1 MSTSGAPP
9 SAPGALAPDTSS
21 DDDRTRATTPIDPSL
36 LPRSGPSDL
45 QESEKREVGNGE
57 PLDPHPVDLRGAKE
71 EFNALARTLTQ
82 RSHASRAAHAGPG
95 DVEKGEAGEEF
106 DLLAYLTAD
115 VERREERGLKRKRV
129 GVVWE
134 DLTVWGIGGKRVH
147 VENFLSAILNSIL
160 FIPLCLLQLL
170 RPQRFRATPKA
181 ILQPSS
187 GVLRPGQMCLVLGRP
202 GSGCTTFLKAISNR
216 RGEYL
221 EVGGR
226 VEYAGIGAEEMEK
239 RFRGEVVYNQEDDI
253 HLATLTVHDTLSFAL
268 ALKMP
273 PAQRL
278 GLTRHELHKEIEST
292 TLKMLNI
299 QHTANTLVGNEF
311 VRGVSGGER
320 KRVSIA
326 EMMASRA
333 HVSAWDNSTR
343 GLDASTALDYTRSLR
358 VLTDVL
364 EQTTFV
370 SLYQAGE
377 NIYRLFDKVLIIDQ
391 GRQVFYGAAT
401 EARAYFVGLGFKDF
415 PRQTTADYLT
425 GCTDPNEREYQE
437 GWEKR
442 APRTPEELE
451 QAFRAGKY
459 WTIMEQERKE
469 YETFVSTNEG
479 VQQEFRDAVLEE
491 KRGASR
497 GSPYTRSF
505 WGQVKALT
513 CRQFKLQLQDRFG
526 LLTSYGT
533 AIVLAIIIGSAF
545 LNLPL
550 TAAGGFTR
558 GSVIFVALL
567 LNALDAF
574 GELPTMML
582 GRPILYKQTTYA
594 FYRSAALPVAN
605 TIADIPFSFARMT
618 LFDIIVYFMAGLSRN
633 AGGFFTFHLINYT
646 GFLSMQGLFRTFG
659 ILCPDFNTAFRLGA
673 LFVPLTILYSGYLI
687 PVFSM
692 QRWLF
697 WIYYLNPLNYG
708 FQGLLEN
715 EMSRIDMDC
724 VGNYV
729 VPNNGLNLNK
739 YPNEVGPNQV
749 CTLPGAIPG
758 QSSVAGSNY
767 VSAAFAMDVHWIW
780 RNFGILV
787 AFFVFFQITQIV
799 SMERKNHAN
808 TARSVQLFAQE
819 NKESKKLNQEL
830 EDRRAAAGRGE
841 AKHDI
846 SSLVKSKEPF
856 TFEALNYHVPV
867 QGGSKRLLHD
877 VYGYV
882 KPGSLTALMGASGA
896 GKTTCLDVLAQRKN
910 IGVVQGEILM
920 NGRPLGANFARGTAY
935 AEQMDV
941 HEESA
946 TVREA
951 LRFSAYLRQ
960 EASIPKEEKDQ
971 YVEEIIELLEM
982 DDLSEAL
989 VSGLGVE
996 ARKRLTIGVELASK
1010 PQLLLFLD
1018 EPTSGLDGQSAWNL
1032 VRFLRKLAD
1041 SGQAI
1046 LCTIHQPSS
1055 LLFESFDR
1063 LLLLQRG
1070 GETVYCGPI
1079 GKDSHYLRDYFVKN
1093 GAICGPTDNPAEF
1106 MLEAIGA
1113 GTTKRIGHKDW
1124 GEIWLESE
1132 ENQKLRQE
1140 IEDIKREALKQP
1152 NTEEKPSFY
1161 ATKLPYQL
1169 ILVTR
1174 RALMTLWRRP
1184 EYVYSRLFI
1193 HVLISFWISVTFLRL
1208 NHSLLDLQYRVFAIF
1223 WVSVLPAIIMGQIEP
1238 MFILNRMVFIRE
1250 ASSRMYS
1257 PVVFAVGQLLAEIP
1271 YSFICAVAYFL
1282 LMYYPMNF
1290 VGNAGYAFAMVLFVE
1305 LFGVSLGQ
1313 AIGALSPSIRIAAL
1327 FNPFIMLV
1335 LTTFCGVTIPY
1346 PTLGKFWRSWLYQ
1359 LTPFTRLVSGLIA
1372 NELYNLPIVCRES
1385 EYSVFQPPSGQ
1396 TCEQWAGDFISQV
1409 GGYLANNNAT
1419 SNCQYCQYRVGQE
1432 FYTPLNIDYS
1442 HRERDL
1448 WILFCYFA
1456 ANFVIT
1462 IIGSRFL
1469 RYAKR

>member
-1 MSTSGAPP
+1 MASL
-9 SAPGALAPDTSS
+9 GALGGAVSPNETSDG
-21 DDDRTRATTPIDPSL
+21 DDDRTRSVTPVDATALGLPTLPAEGSPS
-36 LPRSGPSDL
+36 SN
-45 QESEKREVGNGE
+45 EKQLGNGE
-57 PLDPHPVDLRGAKE
+57 PADPHPVDLQGAKE
-71 EFNALARTLTQ
+71 EFHQLARTLTA
-82 RSHASRAAHAGPG
+82 RSHASRRSAPG
-95 DVEKGEAGEEF
+95 DVEKGTEEEF
-106 DLLAYLTAD
+106 DLLAYLTTD
-115 VERREERGLKRKRV
+115 TERRDQAGVKRKRV

-134 DLTVWGIGGKRVH
+134 GLNVVGVGGAKMH
-147 VENFLSAILNSIL
+147 VENFMTAILNSIL
-160 FIPLCLLQLL
+160 FIPLFLLKLL
-170 RPQRFRATPKA
+170 HLQRFRPVPKT
-181 ILQPSS
+181 ILHDFN
-187 GVLRPGQMCLVLGRP
+187 GVLRPGEMCLVLGRP
-202 GSGCTTFLKAISNR
+202 GSGCTTFLKTISNR

-221 EVGGR
+221 GVGGR
-226 VEYAGIGAEEMEK
+226 VEYAGIGAEEMERQYK
-239 RFRGEVVYNQEDDI
+239 GEVVYNQEDDI
-253 HLATLTVHDTLSFAL
+253 HLPTLTVHDTLSFAL
-268 ALKMP
+268 ELKMP
-273 PAQRL
+273 PARL
-278 GLTRHELHKEIEST
+278 TGQTRSQLHREIENML
-292 TLKMLNI
+292 LKMLNI

-343 GLDASTALDYTRSLR
+343 GLDASTALDYTKSLR

-364 EQTTFV
+364 DQTTFV

-377 NIYRLFDKVLIIDQ
+377 NIYRLFDKVLVIDE
-391 GRQVFYGAAT
+391 GRQVYFGPAK
-401 EARAYFVGLGFKDF
+401 EARQYFISLGFKDF

-437 GWEKR
+437 DAKS
-442 APRTPEELE
+442 APHSSAELE
-451 QAFRAGKY
+451 EAFRRSKY
-459 WTIMEQERKE
+459 WANMERDKRDYDE
-469 YETFVSTNEG
+469 FVKHNGG
-479 VQQEFRDAVLEE
+479 VTEEFREAVVQN
-491 KRGASR
+491 KRGASKK
-497 GSPYTRSF
+497 SPYTRSF
-505 WGQVKALT
+505 LGQVKALT
-513 CRQFKLQLQDRFG
+513 ARQFKLQLQDRFG
-526 LLTSYGT
+526 LMTSYGT
-533 AIVLAIIIGSAF
+533 SIVLALVIGSTF

-558 GSVIFVALL
+558 GSVIFLALL

-605 TIADIPFSFARMT
+605 TIADIPFSFLRMT
-618 LFDIIVYFMAGLSRN
+618 LFDIIVYFMAGLKRN
-633 AGGFFTFHLINYT
+633 PGGFFTFHLINYT

-659 ILCPDFNTAFRLGA
+659 ILCPDFDTAFRLGA

-708 FQGLLEN
+708 FQSLLEN
-715 EMSRIDMDC
+715 EMGRIVLDC
-724 VGNYV
+724 VGSYV
-729 VPNNGLNLNK
+729 VPNNGLSLNK

-749 CTLPGAIPG
+749 CTLPGSVPG
-758 QSSVAGSNY
+758 QAFVEGSSYVA
-767 VSAAFAMDVHWIW
+767 AAFAMNIGWIW
-780 RNFGILV
+780 RNFGILILFF
-787 AFFVFFQITQIV
+787 AFFQMTQMV
-799 SMERKNHAN
+799 SMESKNHASL
-808 TARSVQLFAQE
+808 ARAMQLFAR
-819 NKESKKLNQEL
+819 ESKEDKQLNEEL
-830 EDRRAAAGRGE
+830 KERRAAIVRGQQ
-841 AKHDI
+841 KQDI

-856 TFEALNYHVPV
+856 TFEELNYHVPV
-867 QGGSKRLLHD
+867 QGGTKRLLHD

-882 KPGSLTALMGASGA
+882 KPGTLTALMGASGA

-910 IGVVQGEILM
+910 IGVVQGDVLM

-960 EASIPKEEKDQ
+960 EASTPKDEKDR

-982 DDLSEAL
+982 DDLAEAL
-989 VSGLGVE
+989 VAGLGVE

-1079 GKDSHYLRDYFVKN
+1079 GKDSQHLRDYFAKH
-1093 GAICGPTDNPAEF
+1093 GAHCGPTDNPAEF

-1113 GTTKRIGHKDW
+1113 GTTRRIGSKDW
-1124 GEIWLESE
+1124 GEIWLESSE
-1132 ENQKLRQE
+1132 YQLLRRE
-1140 IEDIKREALKQP
+1140 IEDIKREALQHP
-1152 NTEEKPSFY
+1152 NTEDKPSFY
-1161 ATKLPYQL
+1161 ATGLPYQL
-1169 ILVTR
+1169 RLVTQR
-1174 RALMTLWRRP
+1174 CLTTLWRRP

-1193 HVLISFWISVTFLRL
+1193 HLLISFWVSMTFLRL
-1208 NHSLLDLQYRVFAIF
+1208 NNSLLDLQYRVFAIF
-1223 WVSVLPAIIMGQIEP
+1223 WVTVLPAIVVTQIEP
-1238 MFILNRMVFIRE
+1238 MFILNRMIFIRE

-1257 PVVFAVGQLLAEIP
+1257 PYAFAIGQLLAEIP

-1290 VGNAGYAFAMVLFVE
+1290 VGNAGYAFAMVLFTE

-1327 FNPFIMLV
+1327 FNPFIILV

-1346 PTLGKFWRSWLYQ
+1346 PTLGSFWRSWLYQ
-1359 LTPFTRLVSGLIA
+1359 LTPFTRLVSGMIS
-1372 NELYNLPIVCRES
+1372 NELYNLPIVCRDS
-1385 EYSVFQPPSGQ
+1385 EYYVFQPPSGQ
-1396 TCEQWAGDFISQV
+1396 TCFEWAGDFINEV

-1419 SNCQYCQYRVGQE
+1419 SNCQYCQYRLGQE
-1432 FYTPLNIDYS
+1432 FYTPLNISYS
-1442 HRERDL
+1442 TRERDL
-1448 WILFCYFA
+1448 WILFCYFV
-1456 ANFVIT
+1456 ANFIIT
-1462 IIGSRFL
+1462 VLASRFL